1 MQRIP
6 TPRCICFYNG
16 TEEQPESKL
25 LHLSDAYT
33 GKGDIQVEV
42 TMLNINF
49 GKNKELL
56 DACKP
61 LYEYSW
67 LIDRIRCNHKSTN
80 NLNNAVNKTV
90 EEMPDDFI
98 IKPFIIA
105 NRAEVKNMLFEEYDE
120 EKYKN
125 LFIEEG
131 REEGRVEGIAENRI
145 STARNLLASGVSD
158 DIIINSTGISAVE
171 FEKIKAETEKN

>member
-1 MQRIP
+1 M
-6 TPRCICFYNG
+6 
-16 TEEQPESKL
+16 
-25 LHLSDAYT
+25 
-33 GKGDIQVEV
+33 
-42 TMLNINF
+42 
-49 GKNKELL
+49 
-56 DACKP
+56 
-61 LYEYSW
+61 
-67 LIDRIRCNHKSTN
+67 KSITISIE
-80 NLNNAVNKTV
+80 A
-90 EEMPDDFI
+90 MPDDFI

>member
-1 MQRIP
+1 
-6 TPRCICFYNG
+6 
-16 TEEQPESKL
+16 
-25 LHLSDAYT
+25 
-33 GKGDIQVEV
+33 
-42 TMLNINF
+42 
-49 GKNKELL
+49 
-56 DACKP
+56 
-61 LYEYSW
+61 
-67 LIDRIRCNHKSTN
+67 
-80 NLNNAVNKTV
+80 
-90 EEMPDDFI
+90 MPDDFI

-131 REEGRVEGIAENRI
+131 REEGREEGIAANRI

-171 FEKIKAETEKN
+171 FERIKAETEKN

>member
-1 MQRIP
+1 
-6 TPRCICFYNG
+6 
-16 TEEQPESKL
+16 
-25 LHLSDAYT
+25 
-33 GKGDIQVEV
+33 
-42 TMLNINF
+42 
-49 GKNKELL
+49 
-56 DACKP
+56 
-61 LYEYSW
+61 
-67 LIDRIRCNHKSTN
+67 
-80 NLNNAVNKTV
+80 
-90 EEMPDDFI
+90 MPDDFI

-105 NRAEVKNMLFEEYDE
+105 NRAEVKNMIFEEYDE

-131 REEGRVEGIAENRI
+131 REEGRVEGREEGREEGIAANRI